1 MDQTALKTP
10 RPSNLFYLAE
20 LRRPVVDRAEG
31 IYLWTED
38 GKRFIDGSSGPVA
51 VNLGYG
57 NRAVLDAMKQQMER
71 TTFAYRLHFE
81 NEPAEELAKELA
93 ARMPADLDRAF
104 FVSGGSEAVESCI
117 KLARQWA
124 VATGQ
129 PKRWKVIGRMP
140 SYHGGT
146 LGALAVTG
154 DGLLTDTFAEQM
166 RPMPTIASTS

>member
-1 MDQTALKTP
+1 MELSRLMNGSNRIEDA
-10 RPSNLFYLAE
+10 RPSNLFYLAD

-38 GKRFIDGSSGPVA
+38 GRRFIDGSSGPVA

-57 NRAVLDAMKQQMER
+57 NRAVLDAMQRQMER

-81 NEPAEELAKELA
+81 NEPAEELARQLA
-93 ARMPADLDRAF
+93 DRLPDGLDRIF
-104 FVSGGSEAVESCI
+104 FVSGGSEAVESCL

-129 PKRWKVIGRMP
+129 SNRWKVIAPHAVLSRRN
-140 SYHGGT
+140 
-146 LGALAVTG
+146 LWLARRHRR
-154 DGLLTDTFAEQM
+154 
-166 RPMPTIASTS
+166 RPADRYLRRADAR